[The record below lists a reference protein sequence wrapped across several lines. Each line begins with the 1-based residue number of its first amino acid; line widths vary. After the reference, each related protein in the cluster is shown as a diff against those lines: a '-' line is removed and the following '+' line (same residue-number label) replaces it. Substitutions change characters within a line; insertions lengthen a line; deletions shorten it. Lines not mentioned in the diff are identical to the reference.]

1 MEKNSQCMQLQHSQ
15 KEKKKKKSKS
25 PIGFNKIITYQGIDA
40 CHYSIHN
47 EDEED
52 LIVCMA
58 DAIINPY
65 AMMVLYNQE
74 AAL

>member
-1 MEKNSQCMQLQHSQ
+1 MHAITAQSER
-15 KEKKKKKSKS
+15 KKKKIQS
-25 PIGFNKIITYQGIDA
+25 PIGFNKIITYQGIHA
-40 CHYSIHN
+40 RHYSIHN